1 MRENDTPAYGGSQQ
15 SNDHSGELFMPAAS
29 KTLPKGYMG
38 RILNI
43 DLTEQVSRSSALDF
57 RTCDL
62 FFGGRGI
69 GVALLFE
76 HFISLEQKGKYKNAF
91 KEAHPLGEDNV
102 LIFSTSPTTG
112 TSMPASGRFHVNFKS
127 PLTGGVGSANSG
139 GKWAVAFKKTRYD
152 ILRITGK
159 SPSPTYVAISPEGVE
174 FKNAECLLQLNVD
187 EITDLLSRN
196 SPKGTR
202 IMTIGE
208 AGRRLSRIA
217 AIMNDRGRALGR
229 GGGGAVFGS
238 KNLLAIVVHPG
249 PAGAISVADPE
260 GIRAG
265 NERGAG
271 YKARLKLDVGKM
283 TRKEQAYGILSSMG
297 TLGILGMVHHY
308 HELVHNNMS
317 DTRHR
322 DEDIEKINGEA
333 LRSHAAT
340 TPSGKERI
348 ASKKSACYNCPIAC
362 TRVTGI
368 LDAKGDR
375 VDQGEGPEFETVAL
389 LGANLSIYDL
399 VVIARANYWA
409 NRYGLD
415 TISLGGTIAAF
426 IELYNLVRNKKK
438 NRTTREEAFL
448 EDVRQFCELYGEPQ
462 FGRKEILVPLVHT
475 IGRSE
480 GIGEALAEGSHRF
493 CRKYGHEELS
503 MSVKKMELPAYDPRT
518 AFLQGLC
525 YEMNNRGG
533 CHLENG
539 YTAIRD
545 YCAGYAEWP
554 GDRIEGTAIIARNAA
569 LTNTA
574 IDIIGACAFASL
586 SLSLDE
592 FALLIN
598 AVTGLSHSAGTLE
611 RTAWRTLTLERTFNM
626 RAGFTD
632 NDDRLPDRF
641 YSESLEIE
649 GRSLICDRDSFNQM
663 HREYYDAMGWDGNG
677 YPTEE
682 TFRNLGLEY
691 LLPNG
696 FRVPG
701 KAVAVS
707 GT

>member
-1 MRENDTPAYGGSQQ
+1 
-15 SNDHSGELFMPAAS
+15 MPADT
-29 KTLPKGYMG
+29 KNLPKGYMG
-38 RILNI
+38 RILTIN
-43 DLTEQVSRSSALDF
+43 LSAQSFEASSLDF
-57 RTCDL
+57 RTSDL
-62 FFGGRGI
+62 FFGGRGM
-69 GVALLFE
+69 GAALLFE
-76 HFISLEQKGKYKNAF
+76 HFNSLEQEGKYGNAF
-91 KEAHPLGEDNV
+91 KEVNPLGEDNI

-112 TSMPASGRFHVNFKS
+112 TSMPASGRFHVSFKS
-127 PLTGGVGSANSG
+127 PLTGGLGSANSG
-139 GKWAVAFKKTRYD
+139 GKWAVAFKKTGYD

-159 SPSPTYVAISPEGVE
+159 SPVPLYLTISAEGVQ
-174 FKNAECLLQLNVD
+174 FKRAESLMQLNVD
-187 EITDLLSRN
+187 EITDFLSRN
-196 SPKGTR
+196 SPKGAR

-217 AIMNDRGRALGR
+217 AIINDRGRALGR
-229 GGGGAVFGS
+229 GGGGAVLGS
-238 KNLLAIVVHPG
+238 KNLLAVVVHPD
-249 PAGAISVADPE
+249 PDCAVSVADPE
-260 GIRAG
+260 GMRAG
-265 NERGAG
+265 NESGAG
-271 YKARLKLDVGKM
+271 YKARMKLDLGKM

-297 TLGILGMVHHY
+297 TLGILGMVHNY
-308 HELVHNNMS
+308 NELVHNNMR

-333 LRSHAAT
+333 LRNHAAT
-340 TPSGKERI
+340 TPSGRERVE
-348 ASKKSACYNCPIAC
+348 SKKSACYNCPIAC

-368 LDAKGDR
+368 FDENGNR
-375 VDQGEGPEFETVAL
+375 VDYGEGPEFETVAL

-399 VVIARANYWA
+399 VVITRANYWA

-426 IELYNLVRNKKK
+426 IELYSLVRNKKE
-438 NRTTREEAFL
+438 NRTNEEEKFL
-448 EDVRQFCELYGEPQ
+448 KDVRQFCELHGEPQ
-462 FGRKEILVPLVHT
+462 FGRKEILVSLVHA

-480 GIGEALAEGSHRF
+480 GIGKVLAEGSYRF

-503 MSVKKMELPAYDPRT
+503 MSIKKMEMPAYDPRT

-574 IDIIGACAFASL
+574 IDIMGACAFASL
-586 SLSLDE
+586 SLTLDE

-598 AVTGLSHSAGTLE
+598 TVTGLSHSAGTLE
-611 RTAWRTLTLERTFNM
+611 RIAWRTLTLERAFNI
-626 RAGFTD
+626 RAGFTA
-632 NDDRLPDRF
+632 NDDWLPDRF
-641 YSESLEIE
+641 YTESLEIE
-649 GRSLICDRDSFNQM
+649 GRSLVCDRHAFNQM
-663 HREYYDAMGWDGNG
+663 HQEYYDAMGWDGNG
-677 YPTEE
+677 HPTEE
-682 TFRNLGLEY
+682 TFRELDLEY

-696 FRVPG
+696 MPGPG
-701 KAVAVS
+701 KTVAVS